1 LNSRIAHL
9 ETKLLDARSED
20 AAIAVEALEL
30 KLVQQGTELSK
41 RKVEN
46 AEKTRELKVL
56 RQRVGR
62 NEAASKPTPVYERD
76 ELLAQVSELNGQLE
90 AERHENEGLQGKLAD
105 AKSLNELLQTEV
117 DSVWRRLDEA
127 RARSKVHRQSR
138 LDSGARNDKA
148 LLKFEENFN
157 RVIQRK
163 KGDERGLLTEIMAL
177 IVHTEESSGRSA
189 AETNKLSAALDFCEN
204 ELLRR
209 QQDLVSSRGPI
220 DTMKNGKEF
229 DDNIVLLTM
238 ELLTMGVSEN
248 IVGSVEA
255 LCCRHL
261 AKRELIRQPSKS
273 SAHTWSQQLA
283 ELTIHHFGEV
293 YAENAD
299 RGVSFAT
306 DTTTVRKAEMSAH
319 AYQFRQ
325 ADGSI
330 RSARGRVIEIGSHTA
345 KEQMEH
351 SLKHMLLDT
360 QLVMECAGLV
370 PQNITQRVSVAFFSR
385 VMGDHVN
392 DSLWALV
399 ETEKFQVIEQLIQD
413 LGLTQEVSSKLRIFS
428 RTYCS
433 KHKLAKISKDACHA
447 MGNIQSKTAMKA
459 LNLDGHT
466 VLIGRTYE
474 ARGSLPIKYVNELS

>member
-138 LDSGARNDKA
+138 
-148 LLKFEENFN
+148 
-157 RVIQRK
+157 
-163 KGDERGLLTEIMAL
+163 
-177 IVHTEESSGRSA
+177 
-189 AETNKLSAALDFCEN
+189 
-204 ELLRR
+204 
-209 QQDLVSSRGPI
+209 
-220 DTMKNGKEF
+220 
-229 DDNIVLLTM
+229 
-238 ELLTMGVSEN
+238 
-248 IVGSVEA
+248 
-255 LCCRHL
+255 
-261 AKRELIRQPSKS
+261 
-273 SAHTWSQQLA
+273 
-283 ELTIHHFGEV
+283 
-293 YAENAD
+293 
-299 RGVSFAT
+299 
-306 DTTTVRKAEMSAH
+306 
-319 AYQFRQ
+319 
-325 ADGSI
+325 
-330 RSARGRVIEIGSHTA
+330 VIEIGSHTA

-399 ETEKFQVIEQLIQD
+399 ETEKFQVLEQLIQD